1 MRGFVLTR
9 AMIGGRVNQITPIT
23 SVALDRED
31 LMATL
36 FGRRWTRGE
45 LCQYAGRMEQLAGIR
60 AVEHVDGR
68 ARGTRGFEVWTGS
81 GLTFHVLADR
91 ALDISTCSLNG
102 KALGWLSPGD
112 EAHPA
117 FFEPHGLGW
126 LRNWGG
132 GLLSTC
138 GLDHF
143 GSPSEDGEAFGIH
156 GRIGN
161 LPAEQVSYRTYW
173 AGDDYR
179 LEISG
184 VVRQARPFGENLL
197 LRRRISTA
205 LGASALTIDDEVV
218 NEGHEPIPHMILYHF
233 NLGFPLISPATELDL
248 PISKVAPR
256 TERAAA
262 ALDRHLQMQPP
273 TPGFQEE
280 VFIIEVKGDTDARA
294 TARITNRANGV
305 AAELSWGTDTLP
317 YLMQWKMMGEGM
329 YVLGIEPG
337 NTGTLEGRAEA
348 RRLHMLSELAPGESR
363 RYSITFAAST
373 L

>member
-1 MRGFVLTR
+1 M
-9 AMIGGRVNQITPIT
+9 P
-23 SVALDRED
+23 
-31 LMATL
+31 TL
-36 FGRRWTRGE
+36 FGRQWTRDE
-45 LCQYAGRMEQLAGIR
+45 LRQYAGRMEQLAGIR
-60 AVEHVDGR
+60 AVEHTDGR
-68 ARGTRGFEVWTGS
+68 ARGSRGFDVWTGS

-91 ALDISTCSLNG
+91 ALDISSCSLNG

-117 FFEPHGLGW
+117 FFEPQGLGW

-143 GSPSEDGEAFGIH
+143 GSPSEDGESFGIH
-156 GRIGN
+156 GRVGN
-161 LPAEQVSYRTYW
+161 LPAEQVGYRTYW

-184 VVRQARPFGENLL
+184 QVRQTRPFGENLL
-197 LRRRISTA
+197 LRRRISTE
-205 LGASALTIDDEVV
+205 LGASALTIDDEVI
-218 NEGHEPIPHMILYHF
+218 NEGHEPAPHMILYHF
-233 NLGFPLISPATELDL
+233 NLGFPLISPATALEL
-248 PISKVAPR
+248 PVSRVTPR

-262 ALDRHLQMQPP
+262 ALDRHLHLQPP
-273 TPGFQEE
+273 TRGFQEE
-280 VFIIEVKGDTDARA
+280 VFIIEAKRDAEVRA
-294 TARITNRANGV
+294 TARITNRETGI
-305 AAELSWGTDTLP
+305 AAQLSWGVDTLP

-329 YVLGIEPG
+329 YVLGVEPG

-348 RRLHMLSELAPGESR
+348 RRLNMLVELAPGESR
-363 RYSITFAAST
+363 HYSVTFAASA

>member
-1 MRGFVLTR
+1 M
-9 AMIGGRVNQITPIT
+9 P
-23 SVALDRED
+23 
-31 LMATL
+31 TL
-36 FGRRWTRGE
+36 FGRQWSRDE
-45 LCQYAGRMEQLAGIR
+45 LRRYAGRMEQLAGIR
-60 AVEHVDGR
+60 AVEHTDGR
-68 ARGTRGFEVWTGS
+68 ARGSRGLEVWTGS
-81 GLTFHVLADR
+81 GLAFHVMADR
-91 ALDISTCSLNG
+91 ALDISSCSLNG
-102 KALGWLSPGD
+102 RALGWLSPGD

-117 FFEPHGLGW
+117 FFEPQGLGW
-126 LRNWGG
+126 LRSWGG

-143 GSPSEDGEAFGIH
+143 GSPSEDGGSFGIH

-173 AGDDYR
+173 ADDEYR

-184 VVRQARPFGENLL
+184 LVRQTRPFGENLL

-205 LGASALTIDDEVV
+205 LGASALTIDDEVI
-218 NEGHEPIPHMILYHF
+218 NEGHEPTPHMILYHF

-248 PISKVAPR
+248 PISKVTPR

-262 ALDRHLQMQPP
+262 AMDRHLQLQPP

-280 VFIIEVKGDTDARA
+280 VFIIEARGDTEARA
-294 TARITNRANGV
+294 TARITNRENGI
-305 AAELSWGTDTLP
+305 AAQLSWGTDTLP

-329 YVLGIEPG
+329 YVLGVEPG

-348 RRLHMLSELAPGESR
+348 RRLGMLVELAPGESR
-363 RYSITFAAST
+363 HYSVTFAASR